1 MNPLEVNPA
10 DSCSRTPFAISVHEQ
25 CWIMPFVASGG
36 AASKRRM
43 HALAV
48 LVSSSMLYN
57 IATGGMVPPERCTPA
72 CKGEGP
78 MQEAIKVSRS
88 LVDRAVPPGYGGA
101 P

>member
-1 MNPLEVNPA
+1 MAERLATVCKGGA
-10 DSCSRTPFAISVHEQ
+10 SGSIKCQQFIGGAI
-25 CWIMPFVASGG
+25 PPGSGG